1 MNSMSPV
8 ASKTSRLLRL
18 AAVPALLLAAV
29 VFVRVAEPQATAAV
43 QPAAGSDSEMH
54 FTLDERALLDCL
66 KAALPQT
73 VTVGSGLFST
83 ELTFLD
89 PSDLVLKQ
97 DGTASCRV
105 RVKGR
110 TMPIDQVLK
119 PVLRVE
125 RDPKTGQH
133 YGVISSLP
141 LQLPGMGSIDLK
153 DTLPRMEI
161 PPVIDNLRPFGDKQP
176 AGLRFSIRRIAI
188 LEHRVEIAADLDLSP
203 AAAGRP
209 SGGLGP
215 R

>member
-1 MNSMSPV
+1 MTRV
-8 ASKTSRLLRL
+8 ASKIPRLLRL
-18 AAVPALLLAAV
+18 LSVPAVLLGAAL
-29 VFVRVAEPQATAAV
+29 FVRFAEPQVTAAAV
-43 QPAAGSDSEMH
+43 TPAAGSESEMH
-54 FTLDERALLDCL
+54 FTLNERALLDCL

-73 VTVGSGLFST
+73 VTVGSGLFAT

-110 TMPIDQVLK
+110 TLPVDQVLR
-119 PVLRVE
+119 PVVRVE

-153 DTLPRMEI
+153 DALPRLEI
-161 PPVIDNLRPFGDKQP
+161 PPVIDNLHPFGDRP
-176 AGLRFSIRRIAI
+176 VGLRCSIRRIAI

-203 AAAGRP
+203 AAAGRA